1 MTTAAPRPV
10 TPDGS
15 SHGLGGRNGSAGDS
29 AAPSRARRWAVRLCR
44 LIAVGVL
51 LAAVAV
57 VGSASRIWWVAR
69 QDDRPTSDAIVV
81 LGASQFNGRP
91 SPVLEARLDHALALY
106 EADVAPVVVTVGGSR
121 PGDRYTE
128 GNAGRRWL
136 VDHGVR
142 AVDAVAV
149 EKGADT
155 LDSLRAVAVLAAD
168 RAWTSVVLVTDPWH
182 ALRTRT
188 MARDLGLE
196 AESSP
201 TRQGPAV
208 RTRTTQVHYIAR
220 ESFGYLYYRIFHRSS
235 GLGPRAF

>member
-1 MTTAAPRPV
+1 MTAVPAYPATPEGPPHGTDGPAGRP
-10 TPDGS
+10 P
-15 SHGLGGRNGSAGDS
+15 
-29 AAPSRARRWAVRLCR
+29 APSGGRRWAIRVAKLV
-44 LIAVGVL
+44 AVGL
-51 LAAVAV
+51 LLVVVAV
-57 VGSASRIWWVAR
+57 VGSAGRIWWVAR

-91 SPVLEARLDHALALY
+91 SPVLEARLDHALDLY
-106 EADVAPVVVTVGGSR
+106 NGDVAPTVVTVGGSR

-142 AVDAVAV
+142 AGDAIAV

-155 LDSLRAVAVLAAD
+155 LESLRAVAELATD
-168 RAWTSVVLVTDPWH
+168 RGWSSIVLVTDPWH

-208 RTRTTQVHYIAR
+208 RTRETQAHYIGR
-220 ESFGYLYYRIFHRSS
+220 ETLAYLYYRLFHRSS